1 MNNLL
6 KVTISTNDQTLV
18 SICERYWDINKKM
31 KYTYH
36 VRDIA
41 IRFDI
46 SLLKVT
52 EIASNNSALITK
64 CGKCSKELNVYRKRK
79 DFHPDELLSL
89 EFFLCKVCL
98 EEYKNQQ
105 IKKLKI
111 ESEVIKKPPLTKEQK
126 YKRMSLALERNVWK
140 ELDEP
145 HLETLII
152 IAESN
157 NKTEILSKVFYDNK
171 EINSD
176 FRYKIWTRIN
186 RLERIDLIWVEREED
201 EKIKEFHILDDLR
214 KVLRLKYPH
223 LFLS

>member
-1 MNNLL
+1 MDNLF
-6 KVTISTNDQTLV
+6 TIVLNTDDITLTT
-18 SICERYWDINKKM
+18 ICERYWDINKKM

-52 EIASNNSALITK
+52 EIASSNSALITK

-105 IKKLKI
+105 IKKLNV
-111 ESEVIKKPPLTKEQK
+111 ENGVIKRPSLTKEQK
-126 YKRMSLALERNVWK
+126 YKRMKLALERDVWK

-157 NKTEILSKVFYDNK
+157 NKKEILSKVFYDNK

-186 RLERIDLIWVEREED
+186 RLEKIDLIWVEREEE

-214 KVLRLKYPH
+214 KVLRLKYSH
-223 LFLS
+223 LFLT

>member
-1 MNNLL
+1 MHNLF
-6 KVTISTNDQTLV
+6 KIAISTNDETLV
-18 SICERYWDINKKM
+18 DICERYWDINKKM

-46 SLLKVT
+46 PLLKVT
-52 EIASNNSALITK
+52 DIASNNSSLTTK
-64 CGKCSKELNVYRKRK
+64 CRLCSDDINTFIKRK
-79 DFHPDELLSL
+79 DFHPDELLSQD
-89 EFFLCKVCL
+89 FFLCKNCH
-98 EEYKNQQ
+98 EEQKNREL
-105 IKKLKI
+105 IKSTVEKI
-111 ESEVIKKPPLTKEQK
+111 VIQRLPLDKEQK
-126 YKRMSLALERNVWK
+126 YKRMDIALQKSTWK

-152 IAESN
+152 IAECGT
-157 NKTEILSKVFYDNK
+157 KDEIFSKVFYDNK
-171 EINSD
+171 DINSD

-186 RLERIDLIWVEREED
+186 NLEKADHIWVERD
-201 EKIKEFHILDDLR
+201 ENQKIITFHILSDLR

>member
-1 MNNLL
+1 MDNLF
-6 KVTISTNDQTLV
+6 TIVLNTDDISLIA
-18 SICERYWDINKKM
+18 ICERYWDINKKM

-52 EIASNNSALITK
+52 EIASSNSALITK
-64 CGKCSKELNVYRKRK
+64 CVKCSQELNVYRMRK

-98 EEYKNQQ
+98 EDYKNQQ
-105 IKKLKI
+105 ITKLKV
-111 ESEVIKKPPLTKEQK
+111 EKEVIKKPPLTKEQK
-126 YKRMSLALERNVWK
+126 YKRMNLALERNFWN

-171 EINSD
+171 DINSD

-186 RLERIDLIWVEREED
+186 YLEKVDLIWVERD
-201 EKIKEFHILDDLR
+201 ENQKIKEFHVLDDLC
-214 KVLRLKYPH
+214 KVLRTKYSH